1 MYRIQL
7 DEDIKP
13 LSEFRANASRLI
25 QHVRKT
31 KRPLVLT
38 QRGKSSAVLIDVAE
52 YEKLLYNAELQL
64 DIKLAEEQIEKGRL
78 VSHSE
83 AKKKVLIRIKK

>member
-25 QHVRKT
+25 QHVKKT

-52 YEKLLYNAELQL
+52 YEELLYNAELQR
-64 DIKLAEEQIEKGRL
+64 DIKLAEEQIEKGML
-78 VSHSE
+78 VSHLQT
-83 AKKKVLIRIKK
+83 KKRVLSKIKK

>member
-83 AKKKVLIRIKK
+83 AKKKVLSRIKK

>member
-25 QHVRKT
+25 QHVKKT

-52 YEKLLYNAELQL
+52 YEELLYNAELQR
-64 DIKLAEEQIEKGRL
+64 DIKLAEEQIEKGML
-78 VSHSE
+78 VSHSQT
-83 AKKKVLIRIKK
+83 KKRVLSKIKK